1 MLAGALAA
9 IAAACASGVTIEGPV
24 RLGQTAFVD
33 GPKVRADRI
42 VEDSRCPSDMEC
54 VWAGRMILRAT
65 VFGGGWSRQVDLELG
80 KAVHMAD
87 GTLELVS
94 ATPPRQSGGRKR
106 GSGYRFTFRFRGGR

>member
-1 MLAGALAA
+1 MAAG
-9 IAAACASGVTIEGPV
+9 CASAVPVEGPV

-42 VEDSRCPSDMEC
+42 VEDSRCPVDTEC
-54 VWAGRMILRAT
+54 VWAGRMILRTT

-80 KAVHMAD
+80 KAVQVAD

-94 ATPPRQSGGRKR
+94 ATPPQRSGGGGR
-106 GSGYRFTFRFRGGR
+106 GSAYRFTFRFRGGR